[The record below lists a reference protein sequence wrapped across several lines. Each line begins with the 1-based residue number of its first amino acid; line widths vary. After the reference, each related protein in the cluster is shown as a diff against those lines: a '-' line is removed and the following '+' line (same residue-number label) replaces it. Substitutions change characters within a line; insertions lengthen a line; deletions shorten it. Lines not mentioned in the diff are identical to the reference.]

1 MRFSG
6 YVWGFLVVG
15 AVSAPGC
22 TVTRVPTPPMVVDA
36 EAMFS
41 LPPSNAELKGDKWL
55 DHPWPSDLRRD
66 EDGSIQLDGFYNP
79 YEISL
84 LKSYV
89 GAAKGLLKGFSP
101 VAPIYLRFS
110 ADIDPQSLPET
121 PNDAI
126 KSTSSLQLIDVDPKS
141 PEHGQRKLLQWHWR
155 RDAGVYWLKDT
166 LAVSPAFGYALR
178 VNTRYAAIVT
188 TSVRAVGGAPLKAG
202 ADLQE
207 VLGIASA
214 SSRSEK
220 AKAFFAGAVTEIVA
234 AGIAKEQIAH
244 MTVFTTGDPTAELFA
259 IADDVRANVP
269 PPTVSLLTAEDE
281 GSNHFVYHGLYGPSP
296 NYQAGT
302 APYEEPKDG
311 GGFKFENGHP
321 KLQNTFDLRFALVVP
336 RPDKCPMPDDGYP
349 ILLYAHGTGGDY
361 RSLLG
366 GSGSALAL
374 ADRCVA
380 SMGIDQIFH
389 GTRPGAPAD
398 PDQVN
403 YIFFNVDNII
413 ALRTNPQQ
421 AAVDVVQQARLFS
434 ETKIK
439 IPAETSRT
447 GFEVRFDPKRILF
460 SGHSQGGLNGP
471 LFLAADNQTRGGVLT
486 GAGGLLGVPLLE
498 KTKPEPSVAAL
509 VKLLLQLRTEDETAE
524 LNMYHPVI
532 ALAQTLGDASDP
544 YNYGPYIVRTP
555 RAGFASKSVLQ
566 FVGVAADGTGDSYAP
581 PRGMELLGVSMG
593 LPLMA
598 PHVRPI
604 PELAFGGY
612 GEVTV
617 PAAGLSGNLANGKA
631 SGAIVQVVPTP
642 GVDGHFAAYSDKTA
656 LAMIG
661 NFCRNL
667 ALDEKGRI
675 PVRQ

>member
-1 MRFSG
+1 
-6 YVWGFLVVG
+6 
-15 AVSAPGC
+15 
-22 TVTRVPTPPMVVDA
+22 MVVA
-36 EAMFS
+36 GEAMFS
-41 LPPSNAELKGDKWL
+41 LPPSNADLKGEKWL

-66 EDGSIQLDGFYNP
+66 ADGSIQVDGFFNP
-79 YEISL
+79 YEVTL
-84 LKSYV
+84 LKTYV
-89 GAAKGLLKGFSP
+89 ASAKGLLKGFSP

-110 ADIDPQSLPET
+110 ADIDPLTFPET
-121 PNDAI
+121 PADAM
-126 KSTSSLQLIDVDPKS
+126 KSTASVQLIDIDSKS
-141 PEHGQRKLLQWHWR
+141 PERGQRKLLQWHWR

-166 LAVSPAFGYALR
+166 LAISPAFGYALR

-188 TSVRAVGGAPLKAG
+188 TAARTVGGGPIKVS

-207 VLGIASA
+207 VLGLAA
-214 SSRSEK
+214 TSSRSES
-220 AKAFFAGAVTEIVA
+220 AKAFFADAVNEIVT
-234 AGIAKEQIAH
+234 AGVAKDQIAH
-244 MTVFTTGDPTAELFA
+244 MTVFTTGDPTADLFA
-259 IADDVRANVP
+259 IADDVHANVP
-269 PPTVSLLTAEDE
+269 IPHVTALSAEDQKT
-281 GSNHFVYHGLYGPSP
+281 NYDVYQGMYGPSP
-296 NYQAGT
+296 NYQQGT
-302 APYEEPKDG
+302 PPYEEPKDG
-311 GGFKFENGHP
+311 GGFKFENGKP

-336 RPDKCPMPDDGYP
+336 RPEKCPMPDDGYP

-366 GSGSALAL
+366 GSGPASTL

-389 GTRPGAPAD
+389 GTRPGAPAN
-398 PDQVN
+398 PDEVN

-434 ETKIK
+434 ETRFTIA
-439 IPAETSRT
+439 AEQSRT
-447 GFEVRFDPKRILF
+447 GAEVRFDPKRILF

-509 VKLLLQLRTEDETAE
+509 VKLLLQLRTDEEKAE

-532 ALAQTLGDASDP
+532 ALAQTMGDASDP
-544 YNYGPYIVRTP
+544 YNYGPYIIRTP
-555 RAGFASKSVLQ
+555 RAGFAAKSVLQ
-566 FVGVAADGTGDSYAP
+566 FVGVAADGTGDNFAP

-593 LPLMA
+593 LPLMS
-598 PHVRPI
+598 PSVRPI

-612 GEVTV
+612 GDVTV
-617 PAAGLSGNLANGKA
+617 PTEGLSGNLAGGKA

-642 GVDGHFAAYSDKTA
+642 GVDGHFAAYSDKSA

-675 PVRQ
+675 PAR